1 MAAHSISGA
10 MVGVIWYLK
19 YGLAHLRE
27 PADVRRK
34 WDIPGGLT
42 VGRRRNTYIS
52 DHSLPETIDLEMSK
66 RLDTAMRRVKEM
78 PPSFQER
85 AIIRL
90 QALIREWEMG
100 PNQQAQETLRQRLR
114 RKLLSAGRVLKL
126 A

>member
-1 MAAHSISGA
+1 M
-10 MVGVIWYLK
+10 
-19 YGLAHLRE
+19 
-27 PADVRRK
+27 
-34 WDIPGGLT
+34 
-42 VGRRRNTYIS
+42 GRRRDTYIS

-90 QALIREWEMG
+90 QTLIREWEMG
-100 PNQQAQETLRQRLR
+100 PSQQAQETLRQRLR